1 MRKLPKRS
9 IVLCRLLIGCFS
21 FNHSIFNL
29 GLQPN
34 LKIMQQSVFEH
45 MQQMGHEQVVFCHD
59 PHSGLNAIIAIHNT
73 TLGPALGGTRLWNYN
88 SHGDAIIDALRLSRG
103 MTYKAAIS
111 GLNLG
116 GGKAVIVA
124 DPSMKSEAL
133 WRRYGKFVDSLNG
146 KYITAEDVN
155 TSARDMEYIALET
168 DHVTGVPEYMG
179 GSGDPSPFTAY
190 GVFMGMKASAKKVW
204 GNDSLS
210 GKKVLVQGVG
220 HVGQYLVGHLI
231 EEGAKV
237 YISDINNEKIR
248 QTLDKFRTVEVI
260 DGTAIFD
267 TEIDI
272 YAPCALGATV
282 NTESINKM
290 KCPIIAGAA
299 NNQLADENIHGPM
312 LVEKGVLYAPDF
324 LINAG
329 GLINVAAELDGY
341 NRERVMGNV
350 EKIYERTLDIFNL
363 SETEKIHT
371 QAAAMKIAEKRLQDI
386 ANVKARL

>member
-1 MRKLPKRS
+1 
-9 IVLCRLLIGCFS
+9 
-21 FNHSIFNL
+21 
-29 GLQPN
+29 
-34 LKIMQQSVFEH
+34 MQQSVFDL

-88 SHGDAIIDALRLSRG
+88 THEEGIIDALRLSRG

-116 GGKAVIVA
+116 GGKAVIIGDAAKV
-124 DPSMKSEAL
+124 KSEAL

-168 DHVTGVPEYMG
+168 QSVTGVPEYMG

-190 GVFMGMKASAKKVW
+190 GVFVGMKASAKKVW

-237 YISDINNEKIR
+237 YITDINQDKIK
-248 QTLDKFRTVEVI
+248 QTVDKFRSVEVV
-260 DGTAIFD
+260 DGAKIFD
-267 TEIDI
+267 MEMDI

-282 NTESINKM
+282 NSESIAKM

-299 NNQLADENIHGPM
+299 NNQLADENVHGPM
-312 LVEKGVLYAPDF
+312 LVEKGIVYAPDF

-329 GLINVAAELDGY
+329 GLINVSAELDGY

-350 EKIYERTLDIFNL
+350 EKIYGRTLEIYDL
-363 SETEKIHT
+363 SEQENIHT
-371 QAAAMKIAEKRLQDI
+371 QAAAIKLAEKRLQDI

>member
-1 MRKLPKRS
+1 
-9 IVLCRLLIGCFS
+9 
-21 FNHSIFNL
+21 
-29 GLQPN
+29 
-34 LKIMQQSVFEH
+34 MQQSVFDQ
-45 MQQMGHEQVVFCHD
+45 MQQMGHEQLVFCHD

-88 SHGDAIIDALRLSRG
+88 SHDEAIVDALRLSRG

-116 GGKAVIVA
+116 GGKAVIIGDA
-124 DPSMKSEAL
+124 SHIKSEAL

-155 TSARDMEYIALET
+155 TSARDMEYISLET
-168 DHVTGVPEYMG
+168 EFVTGVPEYMG

-190 GVFMGMKASAKKVW
+190 GVFVGMKASAKKVW
-204 GNDSLS
+204 GKDSLA

-237 YISDINNEKIR
+237 YINDISAEKVA
-248 QTLDKFRTVEVI
+248 QTVDKFRAVEVI
-260 DGTAIFD
+260 PGHNIWNLDL
-267 TEIDI
+267 DI

-282 NTESINKM
+282 NTESIEKM

-299 NNQLADENIHGPM
+299 NNQLADENVHGNM
-312 LVEKGVLYAPDF
+312 LRDKGIIYAPDF

-329 GLINVAAELDGY
+329 GLINVSAELDGY

-350 EKIYERTLDIFNL
+350 EKIYDRTLEIFAL
-363 SETEKIHT
+363 SEKENIHT
-371 QAAAMKIAEKRLQDI
+371 QAAAIRLAEKRLDDI
-386 ANVKARL
+386 AHVKARL

>member
-1 MRKLPKRS
+1 M
-9 IVLCRLLIGCFS
+9 
-21 FNHSIFNL
+21 
-29 GLQPN
+29 
-34 LKIMQQSVFEH
+34 
-45 MQQMGHEQVVFCHD
+45 
-59 PHSGLNAIIAIHNT
+59 
-73 TLGPALGGTRLWNYN
+73 
-88 SHGDAIIDALRLSRG
+88 
-103 MTYKAAIS
+103 
-111 GLNLG
+111 
-116 GGKAVIVA
+116 IVA

-168 DHVTGVPEYMG
+168 EHVTGVPEYMG

-190 GVFMGMKASAKKVW
+190 GVFMGMKASAKKAL
-204 GNDSLS
+204 GSDSLS

-237 YISDINNEKIR
+237 FISDINAEKIK
-248 QTLDKFRTVEVI
+248 QTVEKFRTVEVV
-260 DGTAIFD
+260 DGNAIFD
-267 TEIDI
+267 KEMDV

-282 NTESINKM
+282 NTDSIGKL

-299 NNQLADENIHGPM
+299 NNQLADENVHGPM
-312 LVEKGVLYAPDF
+312 LIEKGILYAPDF

-350 EKIYERTLDIFNL
+350 EKIYERTLDIFKL
-363 SETEKIHT
+363 SDSEHIHT
-371 QAAAMKIAEKRLQDI
+371 QAAAIKIAEKRLQDI

>member
-1 MRKLPKRS
+1 
-9 IVLCRLLIGCFS
+9 
-21 FNHSIFNL
+21 
-29 GLQPN
+29 
-34 LKIMQQSVFEH
+34 MQQSVFDLMRE
-45 MQQMGHEQVVFCHD
+45 MGHEQVVFCHD

-88 SHGDAIIDALRLSRG
+88 SHSEGIIDALRLSRG

-116 GGKAVIVA
+116 GGKAVIIGDAAKV
-124 DPSMKSEAL
+124 KSEAL
-133 WRRYGKFVDSLNG
+133 WRRYGKFVNSLNG

-155 TSARDMEYIALET
+155 TSAKDMEYISMET
-168 DHVTGVPEYMG
+168 KSVTGVPEYMG

-190 GVFMGMKASAKKVW
+190 GVFIGMKASAKKAW
-204 GNDSLS
+204 GSDSLS

-220 HVGQYLVGHLI
+220 HVGQYLVGHLV
-231 EEGAKV
+231 EAGAKV
-237 YISDINNEKIR
+237 YISDINETRIKE
-248 QTLDKFRTVEVI
+248 TVEKFRAVEVVE
-260 DGTAIFD
+260 GSKIFE

-272 YAPCALGATV
+272 YAPCALGATI
-282 NTESINKM
+282 NTESIEAM

-299 NNQLADENIHGPM
+299 NNQLAVENEHGPM
-312 LVEKGVLYAPDF
+312 LIKKGILYAPDF

-329 GLINVAAELDGY
+329 GLINVGAELDGY

-350 EKIYERTLDIFNL
+350 EKIYDRTLEIFEL
-363 SETEKIHT
+363 AEKESIHT
-371 QAAAMKIAEKRLQDI
+371 QAAAIRIAEKRLADI

>member
-1 MRKLPKRS
+1 
-9 IVLCRLLIGCFS
+9 
-21 FNHSIFNL
+21 
-29 GLQPN
+29 
-34 LKIMQQSVFEH
+34 MQQSVFDL

-59 PHSGLNAIIAIHNT
+59 PHSGLNAIIAVHNT

-88 SHGDAIIDALRLSRG
+88 THDEAIIDALRLSRG

-116 GGKAVIVA
+116 GGKAVIIGDA
-124 DPSMKSEAL
+124 SKIKSEAL

-168 DHVTGVPEYMG
+168 QSVTGVPEYMG

-190 GVFMGMKASAKKVW
+190 GVFVGMKASAKKVW
-204 GNDSLS
+204 SNDSLS
-210 GKKVLVQGVG
+210 GKRVLVQGVG

-237 YISDINNEKIR
+237 YIADINEQKIKE
-248 QTLDKFRTVEVI
+248 TTDKFNVEVVTG
-260 DGTAIFD
+260 DLF
-267 TEIDI
+267 EKEFDI

-299 NNQLADENIHGPM
+299 NNQLADENVHGPM
-312 LVEKGVLYAPDF
+312 LVEKGIVYAPDF

-329 GLINVAAELDGY
+329 GLINVSAELDGY

-350 EKIYERTLDIFNL
+350 QKIYDRTLEIFSL
-363 SETEKIHT
+363 SESENIHA
-371 QAAAMKIAEKRLQDI
+371 QAAAIKLAEKRLQDI

>member
-1 MRKLPKRS
+1 MP
-9 IVLCRLLIGCFS
+9 
-21 FNHSIFNL
+21 
-29 GLQPN
+29 
-34 LKIMQQSVFEH
+34 SVFEH
-45 MQQMGHEQVVFCHD
+45 MQQMGHEQLVFCHD

-73 TLGPALGGTRLWNYN
+73 TLGPALGGTRLWNYA
-88 SHGDAIIDALRLSRG
+88 SHEDAVVDALRLSRG

-116 GGKAVIVA
+116 GGKAVIVGDA
-124 DPSMKSEAL
+124 SKIKSEGL

-155 TSARDMEYIALET
+155 TSARDMEYISLET
-168 DHVTGVPEYMG
+168 EHVTGVPEYMG

-190 GVFMGMKASAKKVW
+190 GVFVGMKASAKKVW
-204 GNDSLS
+204 GNDSLA
-210 GKKVLVQGVG
+210 GKKVVVQGVG

-231 EEGAKV
+231 QEGAKV
-237 YISDINNEKIR
+237 YIADINEQKIKE
-248 QTLDKFRTVEVI
+248 TVDKFRSVEVV
-260 DGTAIFD
+260 DNASIFD
-267 TEIDI
+267 MEMDI

-282 NTESINKM
+282 NSESIAKM

-312 LVEKGVLYAPDF
+312 LVEKGIVYAPDF

-329 GLINVAAELDGY
+329 GLINVSAELDGY

-350 EKIYERTLDIFNL
+350 EKIYDRTLEIYAL
-363 SETEKIHT
+363 TESEKIHA
-371 QAAAMKIAEKRLQDI
+371 QAAAMRLAEKRLADI
-386 ANVKARL
+386 ANVKSRL

>member
-1 MRKLPKRS
+1 
-9 IVLCRLLIGCFS
+9 
-21 FNHSIFNL
+21 
-29 GLQPN
+29 
-34 LKIMQQSVFEH
+34 MQQSVFEH
-45 MQQMGHEQVVFCHD
+45 MQQMEHEQVVFCHD

-88 SHGDAIIDALRLSRG
+88 SHDEAIIDALRLSRG

-116 GGKAVIVA
+116 GGKAVIIA

-168 DHVTGVPEYMG
+168 SHVTGVPEYMG

-204 GNDSLS
+204 GNDNLS
-210 GKKVLVQGVG
+210 GKKVLVQGAG

-237 YISDINNEKIR
+237 YISDINQEKIK
-248 QTLDKFRTVEVI
+248 QTIDKFHTVEVVES
-260 DGTAIFD
+260 DKIFYQ
-267 TEIDI
+267 EIDI
-272 YAPCALGATV
+272 YAPCALGATL
-282 NTESINKM
+282 NTESINKL
-290 KCPIIAGAA
+290 KCPIVAGAA
-299 NNQLADENIHGPM
+299 NNQLEDENIHGPM
-312 LVEKGVLYAPDF
+312 LVKKGILYAPDF

-350 EKIYERTLDIFNL
+350 EKIYDRTLDIFKL
-363 SETEKIHT
+363 AETENIHT

-386 ANVKARL
+386 AHVKARL

>member
-1 MRKLPKRS
+1 
-9 IVLCRLLIGCFS
+9 
-21 FNHSIFNL
+21 
-29 GLQPN
+29 
-34 LKIMQQSVFEH
+34 MQKSVFEH

-88 SHGDAIIDALRLSRG
+88 SHEEGVIDALRLSRG

-116 GGKAVIVA
+116 GGKAVIIA
-124 DPSMKSEAL
+124 DPAMKSESL

-168 DHVTGVPEYMG
+168 EHVTGVPEYMG

-204 GNDSLS
+204 GNDSLI

-237 YISDINNEKIR
+237 CIADINNEKIR
-248 QTLDKFRTVEVI
+248 QTVDKYRTVEVI
-260 DGTAIFD
+260 DNAAIFD
-267 TEIDI
+267 MEMDV
-272 YAPCALGATV
+272 YAPCALGATL
-282 NTESINKM
+282 NNDSIGRLKA
-290 KCPIIAGAA
+290 PIVAGAA
-299 NNQLADENIHGPM
+299 NNQLADENVHGPM
-312 LVEKGVLYAPDF
+312 LIEKGILYAPDF

-341 NRERVMGNV
+341 NKERVMGNV

-363 SETEKIHT
+363 SDTERIHT
-371 QAAAMKIAEKRLQDI
+371 QAAAMKIAERRLQDI
-386 ANVKARL
+386 ANVNARL

>member
-1 MRKLPKRS
+1 
-9 IVLCRLLIGCFS
+9 
-21 FNHSIFNL
+21 
-29 GLQPN
+29 
-34 LKIMQQSVFEH
+34 MQQSVFDY
-45 MQQMGHEQVVFCHD
+45 MQQMEHEQVVFCHD

-73 TLGPALGGTRLWNYN
+73 TLGPALGGTRLWKYD
-88 SHGDAIIDALRLSRG
+88 SHGDAVVDALRLSRG

-190 GVFMGMKASAKKVW
+190 GVFMGMKASAKKMW
-204 GNDSLS
+204 GSDQLA
-210 GKKVLVQGVG
+210 GRKVVVQGVG
-220 HVGQYLVGHLI
+220 HVGQYLVGHLV

-237 YISDINNEKIR
+237 YITDINTAKLKEC
-248 QTLDKFRTVEVI
+248 TDKFRTVEVI
-260 DGTAIFD
+260 EGKDLFD
-267 TEIDI
+267 MEMDI
-272 YAPCALGATV
+272 YAPCALGATL
-282 NTESINKM
+282 NNDSISRM
-290 KCPIIAGAA
+290 KCPIVAGAA

-312 LVEKGVLYAPDF
+312 LIEKGVLYAPDF

-350 EKIYERTLDIFNL
+350 EKIYERTLDIYKL
-363 SETEKIHT
+363 AETENIHT
-371 QAAAMKIAEKRLQDI
+371 QAAAMKIAERRLRDI

>member
-1 MRKLPKRS
+1 
-9 IVLCRLLIGCFS
+9 
-21 FNHSIFNL
+21 
-29 GLQPN
+29 
-34 LKIMQQSVFEH
+34 MQQSVFDH
-45 MQQMGHEQVVFCHD
+45 MQQMGHEQLVFCHD

-88 SHGDAIIDALRLSRG
+88 THEEGVIDALRLSRG

-116 GGKAVIVA
+116 GGKAVIIGDA
-124 DPSMKSEAL
+124 SKIKSEGL
-133 WRRYGKFVDSLNG
+133 WRRYGKFVNSLNG

-155 TSARDMEYIALET
+155 TSARDMEYISLET
-168 DHVTGVPEYMG
+168 EFVTGVPEYMG

-190 GVFMGMKASAKKVW
+190 GVFMGMKASAKKAW

-210 GKKVLVQGVG
+210 GKKILVQGVG

-237 YISDINNEKIR
+237 YISDINQEKVK
-248 QTLDKFRTVEVI
+248 QTVDKFRSVEVVNN
-260 DGTAIFD
+260 DEIF
-267 TEIDI
+267 TKEFDI

-299 NNQLADENIHGPM
+299 NNQLADENVHGPM
-312 LVEKGVLYAPDF
+312 LIEKGILYAPDF

-350 EKIYERTLDIFNL
+350 NKIYDRTLEIYNL

-371 QAAAMKIAEKRLQDI
+371 QAAAMKLAEKRLDDI

>member
-1 MRKLPKRS
+1 
-9 IVLCRLLIGCFS
+9 
-21 FNHSIFNL
+21 
-29 GLQPN
+29 
-34 LKIMQQSVFEH
+34 MQHSVFDL
-45 MQQMGHEQVVFCHD
+45 MQQMGHEQLVFCHD
-59 PHSGLNAIIAIHNT
+59 PHSGLNAIIGIHNT

-88 SHGDAIIDALRLSRG
+88 SHEEAIIDALRLSRG
-103 MTYKAAIS
+103 MTVKPAIS

-116 GGKAVIVA
+116 GGKAVIIA
-124 DPSMKSEAL
+124 DPKQKSESL
-133 WRRYGKFVDSLNG
+133 WRRYGKFVDSLKG

-168 DHVTGVPEYMG
+168 KHVTGVPEYMG

-190 GVFMGMKASAKKVW
+190 GVFVGMKASAKKLW
-204 GNDSLS
+204 GKDSLA

-237 YISDINNEKIR
+237 FVTDINQEKIKE
-248 QTLDKFRTVEVI
+248 TVEKYRTIEVI
-260 DGTAIFD
+260 DAAGMFD
-267 TEIDI
+267 VEIDI

-282 NTESINKM
+282 NSDSISKM

-299 NNQLADENIHGPM
+299 NNQLADENVHGPE
-312 LVEKGVLYAPDF
+312 LIKKGILYAPDF

-350 EKIYERTLDIFNL
+350 EKIYDRTLDIYQL
-363 SETEKIHT
+363 SEKENIHT
-371 QAAAMKIAEKRLQDI
+371 QAAAVKIAEKRLQDI